1 MQFYSSFQ
9 TCKFLGKIKTKNN
22 TTLSELLQNQEQHN
36 TVRTAAKSRTT
47 QHCQNCSKIKNNT
60 TLSELLQNQEQH
72 NTVRTAPK
80 FNQQIV
86 EISKIDNPNTYS

>member
-1 MQFYSSFQ
+1 MFEHSLY
-9 TCKFLGKIKTKNN
+9 LDLLILIK
-22 TTLSELLQNQEQHN
+22 
-36 TVRTAAKSRTT
+36 APKSRTT

-86 EISKIDNPNTYS
+86 EIIWSSSDSVVLFLVFILPKNLHVWNEE